1 MKYYPIYL
9 NIKDRP
15 VLVVGAGEVAW
26 QKIPALLE
34 SKARV
39 RVVSPQAVPEIEE
52 AARANKLEWL
62 RRPYASADLKDV
74 SLVIAATDDPEL
86 QKRVAAEARAR
97 RIWVNVVDVTPL
109 CDFIAPA
116 IVSRGDLQIAVSTGG
131 ASPALAK
138 FIREKLEP
146 LFGPEYAVLVEVLQ
160 RYRPEILKLPKMR
173 RQAVWEA
180 IINEDFLNLLK
191 RDGTAAAETRIKE
204 IIHGKS
210 AV

>member
-1 MKYYPIYL
+1 MRYYPVYL
-9 NIKDRP
+9 NLKGRRV
-15 VLVVGAGEVAW
+15 VLIGAGPVAL

-34 SKARV
+34 SEADVKIVA
-39 RVVSPQAVPEIEE
+39 PEALDEIQEL
-52 AARANKLEWL
+52 ARAHKLEWN
-62 RRPYASADLKDV
+62 RRPYRSSDLEDAT
-74 SLVIAATDDPEL
+74 LVIAATDDPEL
-86 QKRVAAEARAR
+86 QQRVAAEARAR

-116 IVSRGDLQIAVSTGG
+116 IVARGDVQIAVSTGG

-146 LFGPEYAVLVEVLQ
+146 LFGSEYAELTELLQ
-160 RYRPEILKLPKMR
+160 RLRPEILKLPKER

-180 IINEDFLNLLK
+180 IINQEFIDSVKKNGIAKAEARLEDL
-191 RDGTAAAETRIKE
+191 
-204 IIHGKS
+204 IHGKS

>member
-1 MKYYPIYL
+1 VKYYPIYL